1 MHSLCLKRRSY
12 IVLNASSGHSDT
24 EKASD
29 AIGEVLSAACRT
41 HEILRVEDPE
51 RLHEIATDAVAKAER
66 NDGIVVAAGGDG
78 TLNAVAQVALGKGC
92 KFGVIPQGTFNY
104 FGRTHGI
111 SSDAAEAAR
120 GLLTGRVHPVQVGLV
135 NGSIFLVNA
144 SLGLYPQSL
153 EDREEQ
159 KQRHGRHRLVAAWA
173 GLVTIFRDYQPMLIK
188 LEHEGRTHELRT
200 LTLFV
205 GNNRLQLEQMGI
217 NESGVV
223 EDGKLAAVVLAPVST
238 ATLLGL
244 VARGAMGKLGEAPG
258 VRHFA
263 FSSITVRPSSRAV
276 SRVKIATDGE
286 IKWMR
291 TPIEFSVAPKPLLL
305 LKPIDAVPKRRDDDI
320 AASFRCAFRYRAAAC
335 GAGSAATGARPTFL
349 TWW

>member
-1 MHSLCLKRRSY
+1 MTR
-12 IVLNASSGHSDT
+12 
-24 EKASD
+24 
-29 AIGEVLSAACRT
+29 
-41 HEILRVEDPE
+41 E
-51 RLHEIATDAVAKAER
+51 RLHDTATEAVAKAHR

-78 TLNAVAQVALGKGC
+78 TLNAVAQVALGSDC
-92 KFGVIPQGTFNY
+92 RFGVIPQGTFNY

-120 GLLTGRVHPVQVGLV
+120 SLLSARVEPVQVGLV
-135 NGSIFLVNA
+135 NGKVFLVNA

-188 LEHEGRTHELRT
+188 LHHEGRTHELRT

-217 NESGVV
+217 DESDVV
-223 EDGKLAAVVLAPVST
+223 EDGRLAAIVLAPVPT

-244 VARGAMGKLGEAPG
+244 VARGAMGKLGQAPG

-263 FSSITVRPSSRAV
+263 FTSITVRPSSRAV
-276 SRVKIATDGE
+276 GRIKIATDGE
-286 IKWMR
+286 IKWMH

-305 LKPIDAVPKRRDDDI
+305 LKPIDAVPEE
-320 AASFRCAFRYRAAAC
+320 A
-335 GAGSAATGARPTFL
+335 
-349 TWW
+349 

>member
-1 MHSLCLKRRSY
+1 MPDAPFY
-12 IVLNASSGHSDT
+12 IVLNASSGNSDT
-24 EKASD
+24 DKAAD
-29 AIGEVLSAACRT
+29 AISKVMSAAGRT
-41 HEILRVEDPE
+41 HEILRVEEPE
-51 RLHEIATDAVAKAER
+51 RLHDIATKAVAKAKHDE
-66 NDGIVVAAGGDG
+66 GIVVAAGGDG
-78 TLNAVAQVALGKGC
+78 TLNAVAQVALDSEC
-92 KFGVIPQGTFNY
+92 RFGVIPQGTFNY

-111 SSDAAEAAR
+111 SSNAEEAAR
-120 GLLTGRVHPVQVGLV
+120 GLLSARVEPVKVGLV
-135 NGSIFLVNA
+135 NGKVFLVNA

-217 NESGVV
+217 DESGVV
-223 EDGKLAAVVLAPVST
+223 EDGKLAAIVLAPVST
-238 ATLLGL
+238 AKLLGL
-244 VARGAMGKLGEAPG
+244 VARGAMGKLGQAPG

-263 FSSITVRPSSRAV
+263 FTSITVRPSSRAV
-276 SRVKIATDGE
+276 SRMKIATDGE

-305 LKPIDAVPKRRDDDI
+305 LKPIDAVPEE
-320 AASFRCAFRYRAAAC
+320 A
-335 GAGSAATGARPTFL
+335 
-349 TWW
+349 

>member
-1 MHSLCLKRRSY
+1 MPDAPFY
-12 IVLNASSGHSDT
+12 IVLNSSSGHSDT
-24 EKASD
+24 DKTSD
-29 AIGEVLSAACRT
+29 AISKVLEAAGRLHEV
-41 HEILRVEDPE
+41 LRVEDPG
-51 RLHEIATDAVAKAER
+51 RLHDIATEAVEKAQR
-66 NDGIVVAAGGDG
+66 NDGVVVAAGGDG
-78 TLNAVAQVALGKGC
+78 TLNAVAQVALESDS

-120 GLLTGRVHPVQVGLV
+120 GLLSARVHPVQVGLV
-135 NGSIFLVNA
+135 NGNVFLVNA

-205 GNNRLQLEQMGI
+205 GNNRLQLEQIGI
-217 NESGVV
+217 DESGAL
-223 EDGKLAAVVLAPVST
+223 EDGKLAAIVLAPVST

-244 VARGAMGKLGEAPG
+244 VAHGAMGKLGQARG
-258 VRHFA
+258 VRHFS
-263 FSSITVRPSSRAV
+263 FTNITVKPSSRAV
-276 SRVKIATDGE
+276 RRIKIAADGE
-286 IKWMR
+286 TQWMR

-305 LKPIDAVPKRRDDDI
+305 MKPNDAVPEE
-320 AASFRCAFRYRAAAC
+320 A
-335 GAGSAATGARPTFL
+335 
-349 TWW
+349 

>member
-1 MHSLCLKRRSY
+1 MPDAPFY
-12 IVLNASSGHSDT
+12 IVLNASSGSTDT
-24 EKASD
+24 DKASD
-29 AIGEVLSAACRT
+29 AISSVLNAAGRR
-41 HEILRVEDPE
+41 HEILRVEDPQ
-51 RLHEIATDAVAKAER
+51 RLRDLATEAVTKAQQG
-66 NDGIVVAAGGDG
+66 DGVVVAAGGDG
-78 TLNAVAQVALGKGC
+78 TLNAVAQIALESDC

-120 GLLTGRVHPVQVGLV
+120 GLLSARLQPVQVGLV
-135 NGSIFLVNA
+135 NGNVFLVNA

-205 GNNRLQLEQMGI
+205 GNNRLQLEQLGI
-217 NESGVV
+217 DEADVV
-223 EDGKLAAVVLAPVST
+223 EDGKLAAIVLPPVST

-244 VARGAMGKLGEAPG
+244 VARGAMGKLGEARG
-258 VRHFA
+258 VRHFS
-263 FSSITVRPSSRAV
+263 FTTITVKPSSRAV
-276 SRVKIATDGE
+276 GRIKIATDGE
-286 IKWMR
+286 TKWMR
-291 TPIEFSVAPKPLLL
+291 TPIEFTVAPKPLLL
-305 LKPIDAVPKRRDDDI
+305 LKPMDAKPEE
-320 AASFRCAFRYRAAAC
+320 A
-335 GAGSAATGARPTFL
+335 
-349 TWW
+349 